1 MLSIIFLCS
10 SFHFHKKNNRKDIFY
25 LKFLLKK
32 KFDRNFIELINFVSF
47 DEISYEKKG
56 KNSKSIRFHRNNEI
70 SYEIYKKMIENT

>member
-1 MLSIIFLCS
+1 M
-10 SFHFHKKNNRKDIFY
+10 
-25 LKFLLKK
+25 KK

-56 KNSKSIRFHRNNEI
+56 GNSKSIRFHRNNEI